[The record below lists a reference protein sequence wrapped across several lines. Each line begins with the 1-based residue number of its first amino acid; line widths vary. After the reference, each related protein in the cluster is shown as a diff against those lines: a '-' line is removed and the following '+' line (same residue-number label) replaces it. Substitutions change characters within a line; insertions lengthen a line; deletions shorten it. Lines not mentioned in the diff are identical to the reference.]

1 MFNESKLITQP
12 KIVFNCKNTENI
24 LNYNAVIRDSKIF
37 DQFYT
42 SVPELF
48 PINKN
53 NTMVIVR
60 YGWSFSLI

>member
-1 MFNESKLITQP
+1 MFNESKLMTLP
-12 KIVFNCKNTENI
+12 KIVFNCKNTEII
-24 LNYNAVIRDSKIF
+24 LNYNAIIR

-42 SVPELF
+42 SVPEFF

-60 YGWSFSLI
+60 YG

>member
-1 MFNESKLITQP
+1 MFKESKLITQP
-12 KIVFNCKNTENI
+12 KIDFICKNTENI

-42 SVPELF
+42 SVPEFF

-60 YGWSFSLI
+60 YG